1 MRTIISG
8 RVTAEHI
15 ADAELLAG
23 IVPTSFVTNGESS
36 PPVEVGKTTLTEVF
50 PICDKQPEHSRERAR
65 NYTLVHN
72 ADALICA
79 GKNDHLVGLARDY
92 DLVVYEVAQ

>member
-36 PPVEVGKTTLTEVF
+36 PPADNLPCDVF
-50 PICDKQPEHSRERAR
+50 PICEKQPEHTREQAR
-65 NYTLVHN
+65 NYTLVQN
-72 ADALICA
+72 ADALICV
-79 GKNDHLVGLARDY
+79 GGNDHLVGLAREY
-92 DLVVYEVAQ
+92 DLVVFEA

>member
-23 IVPTSFVTNGESS
+23 IVPTSFVTNGQSQ
-36 PPVEVGKTTLTEVF
+36 PPAGNLPCDVY
-50 PICDKQPEHSRERAR
+50 PICLKQPEDTRERAR

-79 GKNDHLVGLARDY
+79 GGNDHLVGLARDY
-92 DLVVYEVAQ
+92 DLLVYEVPQ